1 VELIR
6 KNIQVIA
13 IALTALV
20 YYLFLCCKDYT
31 WIFASGD
38 SGDWLAAANM
48 WLVVQPYGSPL
59 YILLARAISFLPF
72 SLPAAMTIL
81 LSVIPSV
88 ITVVFV
94 YLITVKISGKKILG
108 ITASVVLLGSAVFL
122 SQSTILEEYALAVM
136 FVVLAYWFYLKD
148 KKVLTALMLGLGTA
162 VHIVPL
168 AIAGLWM
175 LLHIKQIRTWIKPL
189 LVFVAS
195 GILPYSLTLYL
206 LAGAGYPFLGGYGLS
221 LEAIRSYIATTGV
234 FGSLTI
240 FQFPDRVIDF
250 TAIMLTS
257 FGIALVPAI
266 AFFKKR
272 PWEMWQKLIFIVIF
286 FSLWYYLTCLDPTA
300 WTFVSYASPFIA
312 IAAALGISKLN
323 KPGLTQ
329 LVVVGAI
336 TLMLLNSIAF
346 NAAILNKQ
354 SPIATDYYNN
364 IMALPDGS
372 ALVLNRGGFESMAV
386 MYAISEGKNITPIF
400 FTGYGYKNNASYINY
415 SKWANDVLGL
425 EGFTTQELA
434 NSALLQGKEV
444 YIIHDYMDKWNAAF
458 ITTETNN
465 PEFRKILFANTDVE
479 VHNEDNRFIE
489 K

>member
-1 VELIR
+1 MELIR

-13 IALTALV
+13 IGLIALA

-94 YLITVKISGKKILG
+94 YLITVKISGKKLLG

-122 SQSTILEEYALAVM
+122 SQSTVVEEYALAVM

-175 LLHIKQIRTWIKPL
+175 LLHIKQISTWIKPL

-195 GILPYSLTLYL
+195 GILPYGLTLYL

-221 LEAIRSYIATTGV
+221 LAAFKSYISTTGV

-240 FQFPDRVIDF
+240 FQFPDRLVDF
-250 TAIMLTS
+250 IAIILTS
-257 FGIALVPAI
+257 FGIAIIPAI

-272 PWEMWQKLIFIVIF
+272 PWEMWQKLIFVVIF
-286 FSLWYYLTCLDPTA
+286 FSLWYYLTCLDPTS

-312 IAAALGISKLN
+312 ITAALGIAKLN
-323 KPGLTQ
+323 KPRLTQ
-329 LVVVGAI
+329 MVIVGAI
-336 TLMLLNSIAF
+336 ALMLLNSIVF

-415 SKWANDVLGL
+415 SKWANDTLGL

-444 YIIHDYMDKWNAAF
+444 YIIHDYMDKWNATF

-465 PEFRKILFANTDVE
+465 PEFRKILFINTEVE

>member
-1 VELIR
+1 MEFIKRNLHL
-6 KNIQVIA
+6 
-13 IALTALV
+13 IALGLTSFL

-175 LLHIKQIRTWIKPL
+175 LLHIKQISTWIKPL

-312 IAAALGISKLN
+312 ITAALGISKLN

>member
-1 VELIR
+1 MKLLKRNLHLI
-6 KNIQVIA
+6 IIGL
-13 IALTALV
+13 ISLL
-20 YYLFLCCKDYT
+20 YYLCLCCTDYT
-31 WIFASGD
+31 WLFASGD

-48 WLVVQPYGSPL
+48 WIVPQPYGSPL
-59 YILLARAISFLPF
+59 YITLGRIISYLPF
-72 SLPAAMTIL
+72 DLPAAMTIL

-94 YLITVKISGKKILG
+94 CLIVTKLSGKKILG
-108 ITASVVLLGSAVFL
+108 ILASAILLGSAVFL
-122 SQSTILEEYALAVM
+122 SQSTILEEYAIAVM
-136 FVVLAYWFYLKD
+136 FVVLAYWFYLHD
-148 KKVLTALMLGLGTA
+148 RKVLTALMLGLGTA
-162 VHIVPL
+162 IHIVPL

-175 LLHIKQIRTWIKPL
+175 LLHLRQLNLWVKPII
-189 LVFVAS
+189 VFVVS
-195 GILPYSLTLYL
+195 GLLPYGLILYL

-221 LEAIRSYIATTGV
+221 LEAIRSYITTTGV

-257 FGIALVPAI
+257 FGIALIPAV

-272 PWEMWQKLIFIVIF
+272 PWEMRQKLIFIVIF

-312 IAAALGISKLN
+312 IAATLGIAKLN

-329 LVVVGAI
+329 MVIVGAI
-336 TLMLLNSIAF
+336 ALMLLNSIGF

-364 IMALPDGS
+364 VMALPDNS
-372 ALVLNRGGFESMAV
+372 ALVLNRGGFEGMAV
-386 MYAISEGKNITPIF
+386 MYAISEGKDITPIF
-400 FTGYGYKNNASYINY
+400 FTSYDYKNNVAYTNY
-415 SKWANDVLGL
+415 TKWANDVLGL
-425 EGFTTQELA
+425 QGTNTQELVY
-434 NSALLQGKEV
+434 SAMQQGKEV
-444 YIIHDYMDKWNAAF
+444 YIIDDFMRKWNAAF
-458 ITTETNN
+458 SVIDTDNA
-465 PEFRKILFANTDVE
+465 EFDKIAYVNIEVE

>member
-1 VELIR
+1 MEFIKRNLHL
-6 KNIQVIA
+6 
-13 IALTALV
+13 IALGLTSFL

-136 FVVLAYWFYLKD
+136 FVTLAYWFYLKD

-175 LLHIKQIRTWIKPL
+175 LLHLKQLKSWIKPII
-189 LVFVAS
+189 VYIIS
-195 GILPYSLTLYL
+195 GILPYLFILWL
-206 LAGAGYPFLGGYGLS
+206 LAGNGFPFFGGYGLS
-221 LEAIRSYIATTGV
+221 LSSLSSYLSGSGV
-234 FGSLTI
+234 FGTLSI
-240 FQFPDRVIDF
+240 FKFPDRIVDF
-250 TAIMLTS
+250 TAIMLMS
-257 FGIALVPAI
+257 FGLAIVPAV

-300 WTFVSYASPFIA
+300 WTFISYASPFIA
-312 IAAALGISKLN
+312 ITAALGIAKLN
-323 KPGLTQ
+323 KFGLTQ
-329 LVVVGAI
+329 LVIVGAI
-336 TLMLLNSIAF
+336 ALMLVNSFALNATL
-346 NAAILNKQ
+346 LNKNE
-354 SPIATDYYNN
+354 PLAVNYYKQV
-364 IMALPDGS
+364 MQLPDDS
-372 ALVLNRGGFESMAV
+372 VLLLNRGGAESMAII
-386 MYAISEGKNITPIF
+386 YAISNGKDIIPIF
-400 FTGYGYKNNASYINY
+400 FNNADCADNDRDKNFA
-415 SKWANDVLGL
+415 KWLQDKHGL
-425 EGFTTQELA
+425 KGLTTQELA
-434 NSALLQGKEV
+434 ASALMQDKEV
-444 YIIHDYMDKWNAAF
+444 FIVDNYPAKWDTSF
-458 ITTETNN
+458 IVIDSDIDR
-465 PEFRKILFANTDVE
+465 FKE
-479 VHNEDNRFIE
+479 VHSVKE
-489 K
+489 

>member
-1 VELIR
+1 MELIR

-13 IALTALV
+13 IALAALA

-94 YLITVKISGKKILG
+94 YLITVKISGKKLLG
-108 ITASVVLLGSAVFL
+108 ITASIVLLGSAVFL

-136 FVVLAYWFYLKD
+136 FVVLAYWFYIKD

-175 LLHIKQIRTWIKPL
+175 LLHLKQLKLFIKPII
-189 LVFVAS
+189 VYIIS
-195 GILPYSLTLYL
+195 GILPYLFILWL
-206 LAGAGYPFLGGYGLS
+206 LAGNGFPFFGGYGLS
-221 LEAIRSYIATTGV
+221 LSSLSSYLSGSGV
-234 FGSLTI
+234 FGTLSI
-240 FQFPDRVIDF
+240 FKFPDRIVDF
-250 TAIMLTS
+250 TSIMLMS
-257 FGIALVPAI
+257 FGLAIVPAV

-312 IAAALGISKLN
+312 ITAALGIAKLN

-329 LVVVGAI
+329 LVIVGAI
-336 TLMLLNSIAF
+336 VLMLVNSFALNATLI
-346 NAAILNKQ
+346 NKNE
-354 SPIATDYYNN
+354 PLAVNYYKQV
-364 IMALPDGS
+364 MQLPDDS
-372 ALVLNRGGFESMAV
+372 VLLLTRGGAESMAV
-386 MYAISEGKNITPIF
+386 IYAISNSKDIIPIF
-400 FTGYGYKNNASYINY
+400 FNNADYANNDTDKNFA
-415 SKWANDVLGL
+415 KWLQDKYGL
-425 EGFTTQELA
+425 QGLTTKELA
-434 NSALLQGKEV
+434 ASALMQGKEV
-444 YIIHDYMDKWNAAF
+444 FIVDNYPAKWDTSF
-458 ITTETNN
+458 IVIDSDIDR
-465 PEFRKILFANTDVE
+465 FKE
-479 VHNEDNRFIE
+479 VHSVKE
-489 K
+489 

>member
-1 VELIR
+1 MEFIKRNLHL
-6 KNIQVIA
+6 
-13 IALTALV
+13 IALGLTSFL

-136 FVVLAYWFYLKD
+136 FVTLAYWFYIKD

-162 VHIVPL
+162 IHIVPL

-175 LLHIKQIRTWIKPL
+175 LLHLKQIKSWIKPII
-189 LVFVAS
+189 VYIIS
-195 GILPYSLTLYL
+195 GILPYLFILWL
-206 LAGAGYPFLGGYGLS
+206 LAGNGFPFFGGYGLS
-221 LEAIRSYIATTGV
+221 LSSLSSYLSSSGV
-234 FGSLTI
+234 FGTLSI
-240 FQFPDRVIDF
+240 FKFPDRIVDF
-250 TAIMLTS
+250 TAIMLMS
-257 FGIALVPAI
+257 FGLAIVPAV

-312 IAAALGISKLN
+312 ITAALGIAKLN
-323 KPGLTQ
+323 KFGLTQ
-329 LVVVGAI
+329 LVIVGAI
-336 TLMLLNSIAF
+336 ALMLVNSFALNATL
-346 NAAILNKQ
+346 LNKNE
-354 SPIATDYYNN
+354 PLAVNYYKQV
-364 IMALPDGS
+364 MQLPDDS
-372 ALVLNRGGFESMAV
+372 VLLLTRGGAESMAV
-386 MYAISEGKNITPIF
+386 IYAISNSKDIIPIF
-400 FTGYGYKNNASYINY
+400 FNNADYADNDTDKNFA
-415 SKWANDVLGL
+415 KWLQDKYGL
-425 EGFTTQELA
+425 QGLTTQELA
-434 NSALLQGKEV
+434 ASALMQGKEV
-444 YIIHDYMDKWNAAF
+444 FIVDNYPAKWDTSF
-458 ITTETNN
+458 IVIDSDIDR
-465 PEFRKILFANTDVE
+465 FKE
-479 VHNEDNRFIE
+479 VHSVKE
-489 K
+489 